1 MGNQPASDVDGPD
14 MDESD
19 LPKDSEW
26 KQWAVREMEGATEG
40 ETERKE
46 RVEEGRNQDGRTR
59 RDESADGQGPDW
71 KLGKVTE
78 RWRTGLPPSGANDGG
93 RNTSKVADAFV
104 HCQQL
109 GYLIGTGSTH
119 RDSSMVHYE
128 DLTESEN
135 KCQFAADGALA
146 DTVQKSTVHGFSD
159 RADGQETAHEDNPES
174 LYG

>member
-1 MGNQPASDVDGPD
+1 MTAGGG
-14 MDESD
+14 
-19 LPKDSEW
+19 LEW
-26 KQWAVREMEGATEG
+26 V
-40 ETERKE
+40 
-46 RVEEGRNQDGRTR
+46 
-59 RDESADGQGPDW
+59 
-71 KLGKVTE
+71 VTIRSQYE
-78 RWRTGLPPSGANDGG
+78 PFVT